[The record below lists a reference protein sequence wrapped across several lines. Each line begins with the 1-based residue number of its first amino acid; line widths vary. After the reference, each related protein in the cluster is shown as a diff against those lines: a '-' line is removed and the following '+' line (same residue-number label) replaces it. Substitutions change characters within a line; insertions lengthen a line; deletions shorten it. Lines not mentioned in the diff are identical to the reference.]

1 MRYQILLLALL
12 CGCRREARAPV
23 LVEVPAVAVPPAP
36 PQFAPQSWSTIS
48 VGAGVVA
55 EVRQTATARDRCH
68 VSGALAGTKVWSLD
82 ACLASFEDLRFVSP
96 DGVALVV
103 LQTAPD
109 AEQATVGAV
118 FRKGARIATL
128 TPASLHLR
136 AYAMHIEGGKLH
148 WLASGEQRETPD
160 GVEVQLL
167 DGSSTLIRF
176 DARSSEPE
184 GGVPDAPAVAAAVE
198 ECSPCSYTD
207 ADGTY
212 HLVESAEEIPA
223 QFRKKAGRIRGA
235 VQRADAVP
243 VRRATTP
250 AIARTEWTPPAENW
264 SKSPTLTVPSRT
276 VPAPPTTPDPARNE
290 LGENFIQYTARIG
303 AQAAMGGPPVD
314 PNIKCIDN
322 SGNKVSCRDLGLRR

>member
-207 ADGTY
+207 ADG
-212 HLVESAEEIPA
+212 
-223 QFRKKAGRIRGA
+223 
-235 VQRADAVP
+235 DAVP

>member
-184 GGVPDAPAVAAAVE
+184 ALWIVWPRLAIAPTGEKREGRKPKKAMARRGLNRAAAPAPSDIRMDWSHCVAR
-198 ECSPCSYTD
+198 Y
-207 ADGTY
+207 
-212 HLVESAEEIPA
+212 PA
-223 QFRKKAGRIRGA
+223 
-235 VQRADAVP
+235 
-243 VRRATTP
+243 
-250 AIARTEWTPPAENW
+250 N
-264 SKSPTLTVPSRT
+264 
-276 VPAPPTTPDPARNE
+276 
-290 LGENFIQYTARIG
+290 
-303 AQAAMGGPPVD
+303 
-314 PNIKCIDN
+314 
-322 SGNKVSCRDLGLRR
+322 LGLRARQRQQCD